1 MEPNE
6 IKQQLDRISNE
17 VKEEGIKAKAEVLT
31 AIKDKAATADVEAI
45 KHAFNEYV
53 EKTQEQINKLTEA
66 AEKQGLVIT
75 GLTEKNA
82 NVNKSQGEVITDA
95 LEANKAAFE
104 AMKMSKTAPGVNMAL
119 KTAATMTTANILPS
133 VSTAIPHSLMMS
145 STGGI
150 VGIPTREPYLREI
163 LNARPMNSM
172 YEYWVEAVN
181 RDGGADTVAEGAA
194 KPALDIDFQE
204 RTAKAEKIAAH
215 AKMSKEILA
224 DVAGM
229 RNFIEEEI
237 QTSVELKLD
246 AQLYNGNGTTPN
258 LKGLV
263 TWGTTLSVASS
274 GFETAATGVNFA
286 NNYDVVIAAKAIM
299 QTTYFFTPNV
309 ILVNPLDYGLM
320 QVGKTADGVYVIP
333 PFAQSMGL
341 TIAGVR
347 VIANA
352 GVTAGNFVIMDTSKV
367 RLRIREEFN
376 IDYGYVNDDFTKNLV
391 TVLGELRAL
400 LYLPTNYAGAVLKG
414 TFATVRAAME
424 TA

>member
-1 MEPNE
+1 MKDAAKTGDVEKMKLE
-6 IKQQLDRISNE
+6 FAE
-17 VKEEGIKAKAEVLT
+17 YTEKAEGE
-31 AIKDKAATADVEAI
+31 IS
-45 KHAFNEYV
+45 
-53 EKTQEQINKLTEA
+53 KLREA
-66 AEKQGLVIT
+66 AEAQGLVIA
-75 GLTEKNA
+75 GLTEKGSSQPKSNGEIINEGLKA
-82 NVNKSQGEVITDA
+82 NE
-95 LEANKAAFE
+95 EAFK
-104 AMKMSKTAPGVNMAL
+104 AMKLSKTAPGVNMTL

-133 VSTAIPHSLMMS
+133 VNTAIPYSLIS
-145 STGGI
+145 GNNAI

-163 LNARPMNSM
+163 LQARPMNAM

-181 RDGGADTVAEGAA
+181 RDGGADTVAEAAA
-194 KPALDIDFQE
+194 KPQLDIDFQE
-204 RTAKAEKIAAH
+204 RTAKAEKIAAY

-246 AQLYNGNGTTPN
+246 TQLYNGNGTTPN

-263 TWGTTLSVASS
+263 TWATTLSVASS

-341 TIAGVR
+341 SIAGVR

-352 GVTAGNFVIMDTSKV
+352 GVTAGSFVIMDTSKV